1 MTEKQ
6 YKVIWS
12 YKDAPKLGGELI
24 YDNKKLFSYED
35 AIKIADK
42 ENNDPKLRMYKHQVE
57 EA

>member
-6 YKVIWS
+6 YKVIFR
-12 YKDAPKLGGELI
+12 YKKYPKLGGELI

-35 AIKIADK
+35 AVKIADQ
-42 ENNDPKLRMYKHQVE
+42 ENNCPKATTYEHIVE

>member
-1 MTEKQ
+1 M
-6 YKVIWS
+6 WS

-35 AIKIADK
+35 AVKIADQ
-42 ENNDPKLRMYKHQVE
+42 ENNDPKLGMYKHQVE